1 MTSQPPP
8 YPGEPNND
16 FGRMPPYASGE
27 PIDQPRGNSLAAAAL
42 VLGLVSIPAAF
53 TVYLGALCG
62 VLGIVFGVL
71 GLSRARQRQ
80 GRGRGAA
87 LAGLAAAV
95 IGLVLSA
102 VLFGY
107 AAKRLQECRNE
118 LGPNATLSQLQRCV
132 QDKFVR

>member
-1 MTSQPPP
+1 
-8 YPGEPNND
+8 
-16 FGRMPPYASGE
+16 MPPYASGE
-27 PIDQPRGNSLAAAAL
+27 PIDQPGGNGLAVAAL

-53 TVYLGALCG
+53 TVYLGAICG
-62 VLGIVFGVL
+62 ALGIVLGVL
-71 GLSRARQRQ
+71 GLSRARRRQR
-80 GRGRGAA
+80 RGRTMA

-118 LGPNATLSQLQRCV
+118 LGPNATPSQLQQCV
-132 QDKFVR
+132 QAKFRR